1 MSPPIL
7 VTRVHIGRGPGI
19 VLVSLSTPAG
29 ELGKGPVENVE
40 AVRVAMTFSTFKEVA
55 ELFSATARQLGE
67 AQPGPHH
74 AVRSPEED
82 IPLPGEYAAMTM
94 SRTKN

>member
-29 ELGKGPVENVE
+29 DLGKGPVENVE
-40 AVRVAMTFSTFKEVA
+40 AMRVAMTFSTFREVA
-55 ELFSATARQLGE
+55 DLFAATARQLE
-67 AQPGPHH
+67 AQQPGPR
-74 AVRSPEED
+74 AVRTPD
-82 IPLPGEYAAMTM
+82 DADLPYPGEYAAVAMPRM
-94 SRTKN
+94 KN